1 MGQGPA
7 PFFLRATAQ
16 LGDSG
21 APCRRLT
28 AKADRKR
35 VSLPRTKAATHQT
48 RTPAQCTIVIA
59 YEQGTE
65 VRSEMNTPPSPVHAR
80 ETSRARHALWHPPH
94 PLRPANPAR
103 FAAFAAPPL
112 PLASPVCD
120 FWAVSQAEP
129 TRNAARRQRFPRSTK
144 PTADSTRRKPSRS
157 PGPMAKSATISYET
171 VQNPQGTNAC

>member
-7 PFFLRATAQ
+7 PFLRATAQ
-16 LGDSG
+16 LDDPG

-35 VSLPRTKAATHQT
+35 VSLPRTKAATHPT

-59 YEQGTE
+59 HEQGTE

-80 ETSRARHALWHPPH
+80 ETSRARHALWHPSH

-129 TRNAARRQRFPRSTK
+129 TRNAARCRRFPRSAK
-144 PTADSTRRKPSRS
+144 PTATTPAENRPEVQDTWRNRRPFPTKPSRTRR
-157 PGPMAKSATISYET
+157 AQTLAE
-171 VQNPQGTNAC
+171 